1 MLLHFIIALSKLYV
15 QTKTLPNCKALI
27 PKEKLGGST
36 AINSTNLKWS
46 LNVKWNIKK
55 VRFLED
61 LDVCISHFIYTLVV
75 SKIIRML
82 WTLISNCSLDS
93 RQNWSHTT
101 TKIYLITCQLH
112 QLNSWITEMSM
123 NNKGIHFSYRA
134 LIFSVYLSQKT
145 TLSQVVISIQILLA
159 FLFGIYWPP
168 YSHSNMHG
176 ITFYQTEW
184 RPDSAEQNSGTYTH
198 EHNTYT
204 FSHTT
209 GISLFCCYPS
219 RFHIFICHSVP
230 FPSLPTVVL
239 KPIHNIALICQLS
252 FFLPEGKIMVRGW
265 DLKKGT
271 GFPLF
276 YYLLA
281 KSK

>member
-198 EHNTYT
+198 EHNIHFFTHHLASP
-204 FSHTT
+204 FSAVIHPDSTSSFV
-209 GISLFCCYPS
+209 IL
-219 RFHIFICHSVP
+219 
-230 FPSLPTVVL
+230 FPSLP
-239 KPIHNIALICQLS
+239 
-252 FFLPEGKIMVRGW
+252 
-265 DLKKGT
+265 
-271 GFPLF
+271 FPL
-276 YYLLA
+276 
-281 KSK
+281 